1 MLGSQMEPRGL
12 LPSFSVF
19 FDWIIPMK
27 TILRGPVCLVFCAI
41 LSLGLLASQP
51 LEARISHQFHY
62 VARFIPSGPI
72 RYKEVRVHVVRLPQ
86 SQLREQ
92 RSVATAKVKVNRD
105 LEGLM
110 FNSQPM
116 TSRLI
121 GQP

>member
-1 MLGSQMEPRGL
+1 
-12 LPSFSVF
+12 
-19 FDWIIPMK
+19 MK

-41 LSLGLLASQP
+41 LSLGLLASQQ
-51 LEARISHQFHY
+51 LEARTSHQFHY

-92 RSVATAKVKVNRD
+92 RSVVTAKVTAKVKVNRD

>member
-1 MLGSQMEPRGL
+1 
-12 LPSFSVF
+12 
-19 FDWIIPMK
+19 MK

-41 LSLGLLASQP
+41 LSLGLLASQT
-51 LEARISHQFHY
+51 LEARTSHQFHY

-92 RSVATAKVKVNRD
+92 RSVATAKVNRD

-110 FNSQPM
+110 FNSQAM

-121 GQP
+121 GRP

>member
-12 LPSFSVF
+12 FPSFYML

-27 TILRGPVCLVFCAI
+27 TIFRGPVCLVFCAI
-41 LSLGLLASQP
+41 LSLGLLASQT
-51 LEARISHQFHY
+51 LEARTSHQFHY
-62 VARFIPSGPI
+62 VPRFIPSGPI

-86 SQLREQ
+86 SQHREQ